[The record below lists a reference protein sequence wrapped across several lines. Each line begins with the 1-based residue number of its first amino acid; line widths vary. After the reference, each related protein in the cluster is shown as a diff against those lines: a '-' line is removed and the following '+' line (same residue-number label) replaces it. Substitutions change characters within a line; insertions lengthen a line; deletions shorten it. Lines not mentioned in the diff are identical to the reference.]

1 MAVQLTS
8 SGGLSGQFQKYFN
21 PKLLDHAQNQLVLR
35 QFAMEAPLPR
45 EKGATQ
51 IRFTR
56 QDVGLSS
63 NVQTL
68 TEGTPIATFRD
79 TTLAFV
85 DATLQLFGEAG
96 RYSDLLTYTE
106 LFNILDIQHVQFAE
120 DFALKADDLIL
131 NATIPN
137 ITGASKRYGTGL
149 ATQTFAGLQAAV
161 GVATSLYSVQA
172 SLDDFTILSDQL
184 APKIGGEY
192 VCSVPPRLARDLMND
207 TKWITAGQYGTTKGL
222 FNGEIGRLYDVR
234 YVVSTNTWSEN
245 TTENTRTVGSYTT
258 TSVFTALAM
267 GRSSFGVPAL
277 SGMSSKSPSIVIV
290 NTPDSLNPL
299 NQYTTMGWKAYY
311 TAILLNNAFI
321 VAHRALS
328 AFV

>member
-1 MAVQLTS
+1 MPGIQLTS

-21 PKLLDHAQNQLVLR
+21 PKLLDHAQHTLVLN
-35 QFAMEAPLPR
+35 QFAMQAPLPR

-56 QDVGLSS
+56 QDVAASS

-68 TEGTPIATFRD
+68 AEGTAISTFRD

-106 LFNILDIQHVQFAE
+106 LFNILEIQHVQFAE
-120 DFALKADDLIL
+120 DFALKADDLVLTEIAV
-131 NATIPN
+131 NGTN
-137 ITGASKRYGTGL
+137 KRYSQQISSWANL
-149 ATQTFAGLQAAV
+149 AAATAANGCFV
-161 GVATSLYSVQA
+161 VADA
-172 SLDDFTILSDQL
+172 LDAFTALSDGL

-192 VCSVPPRLARDLMND
+192 IMVVPPRVARDLMND
-207 TKWITAGQYGTTKGL
+207 SKWITPGQYGTNKGL

-234 YVVSTNTWSEN
+234 FVVSTNAWFEDGTAGAEG
-245 TTENTRTVGSYTT
+245 TRV
-258 TSVFTALAM
+258 TSHGAKDIYLSIAT
-267 GRSSFGVPAL
+267 GRSSYGVPAL
-277 SGMSSKSPSIVIV
+277 SGMSTKSPSIIIV
-290 NTPDSLNPL
+290 NTPDSANPL

-311 TAILLNNAFI
+311 TAKLLNQ
-321 VAHRALS
+321 S
-328 AFV
+328 FVVEVRSRSTFS

>member
-1 MAVQLTS
+1 MAIQLTS

-21 PKLLDHAQNQLVLR
+21 PKLLDHAVNTLVLN
-35 QFAMEAPLPR
+35 QFGLSATLPKN
-45 EKGATQ
+45 KGAN
-51 IRFTR
+51 IVRFTR

-68 TEGTPIATFRD
+68 VEGTPIAVFRD
-79 TTLAFV
+79 TTLAFI

-96 RYSDLLTYTE
+96 RYSDLLQWE
-106 LFNILDIQHVQFAE
+106 EIFNILDVQTQQFGE
-120 DFALKADDLIL
+120 DFALKCDDLIL
-131 NATIPN
+131 NAVIPN
-137 ITGASKRYGTGL
+137 VSGSSKRYGTGL

-161 GVATSLYSVQA
+161 GVSTSLFSVQA
-172 SLDDFTILSDQL
+172 ALDDFTLLSENL

-192 VCSVPPRLARDLMND
+192 VCIIPPRLARDVMND
-207 TKWITAGQYGTTKGL
+207 AKFIAAGQYGTNKGL

-234 YVVSTNTWSEN
+234 FVVSTNTWSEN
-245 TTENTRTVGSYTT
+245 TTENTRTVGSYAATT
-258 TSVFTALAM
+258 VFSAIST
-267 GRSSFGVPAL
+267 GRSSYGIPAL
-277 SGMSSKSPSIVIV
+277 AGNSPKSPSIVIV

-311 TAILLNNAFI
+311 TSILLNNAF
-321 VAHRALS
+321 VVVHRCLS